1 MSANLSNTRETS
13 VPIAWLL
20 GQHTTNSNPSQAAR
34 SDFAALAELS
44 ARLPRRA
51 GGAIEILLGATRL
64 FDDRFQALQPLWAQE
79 ATHRALSTLR
89 LFARLQRSDCGYRS
103 LRGGFER
110 RLALHLSAELASLE
124 TTDITRV
131 LPCSRPLRETARDL
145 VALFGPA
152 IGQVDINTH
161 VTPLSLPA
169 YRRRA
174 LVLLGNELVA
184 NSLTHAFDG
193 RNIGHLSLRLDRVSA
208 THARLLVCDDG
219 VGFSQ
224 AHPNPAA
231 SVAGGLAD
239 LLQGEIRY
247 LNPMGG
253 GMAVKLM
260 FPID

>member
-1 MSANLSNTRETS
+1 MSATLTNTRETS
-13 VPIAWLL
+13 VPVASLI
-20 GQHTTNSNPSQAAR
+20 GQHAISANPSQAAR

-51 GGAIEILLGATRL
+51 GGAIEILLAAACL
-64 FDDRFQALQPLWAQE
+64 FDDGFQALRPLWAQE
-79 ATHRALSTLR
+79 ASHRALSTLR
-89 LFARLQRSDCGYRS
+89 LFAELQRSDCGNRS
-103 LRGGFER
+103 LRGKFER

-145 VALFGPA
+145 VALFSPA
-152 IGQVDINTH
+152 IGDVEIDTH

-174 LVLLGNELVA
+174 LVLLGNELIA
-184 NSLTHAFDG
+184 NALTHAFDG
-193 RNIGHLSLRLDRVSA
+193 RTIGHLSLRLDRVSA

-219 VGFSQ
+219 VGFSH
-224 AHPNPAA
+224 ARPDPAA

-247 LNPMGG
+247 LDPMGG
-253 GMAVKLM
+253 GMAVQLV
-260 FPID
+260 FPVG